1 MRKIVKEFLRRGL
14 VACGFGPLIL
24 DIVYL
29 ILQNQTGLE
38 TITVNEVC
46 IGIVS
51 LSALAFI
58 AGGMNVVYQ
67 IDHLPLMIA
76 ILIHG
81 MTLYISYL
89 ITYIVND
96 WIEISLTP
104 IFAFT
109 AIFILGYLII
119 WIIIY
124 TITKRNTEKLNQI
137 LKEKQQHNKD

>member
-24 DIVYL
+24 AIVYL